1 MECSDVERNRCG
13 KGGRYSPDEKCTNRG
28 RDYTAEHYRVK
39 LDYFTNT
46 LFLFRTPPPLNFG
59 ACRSVSLPFHRMF
72 LVSESLLLYP
82 YILACIC
89 MNVQIS

>member
-46 LFLFRTPPPLNFG
+46 LFLFRTPP
-59 ACRSVSLPFHRMF
+59 S
-72 LVSESLLLYP
+72 
-82 YILACIC
+82 
-89 MNVQIS
+89 